1 MFTRQA
7 MRARRGEAFSSA
19 RIGSGAGGWLIFM
32 AFVEGSM
39 GVGMAVAEARADGS
53 GGGYFMAAVT
63 LIAVAVI
70 MLIIGVIVSIR
81 ARKKRKIETGGTPGQ
96 ATVVNLSQT
105 GTYINQN
112 PQFIFELDVNVPG
125 MGQYRAQ
132 TTATVP
138 MYIVQ
143 AVGPG
148 AVLPVKVDPADPK
161 ELVIDWSG
169 VSLNRAATP
178 AWGATPGMTTPGMTT
193 PGMTPGMTPGVTP
206 GTGTFPTQP
215 GPTQPGPTTPGT

>member
-1 MFTRQA
+1 MPWIVIIPLGVMVLGMIFMFSRQA
-7 MRARRGEAFSSA
+7 MRARRMEGFSSA

-32 AFVEGSM
+32 AFIEGSM
-39 GVGMAVAEARADGS
+39 GVGMAVAESRADGS
-53 GGGYFMAAVT
+53 GGGYFMAAVA
-63 LIAVAVI
+63 LIGVAVI
-70 MLIIGVIVSIR
+70 MLIIGIVVSIK

-105 GTYINQN
+105 STYINEN

-125 MGQYRAQ
+125 MAQFRTQ

-138 MYIVQ
+138 MYMVQ
-143 AVGPG
+143 GVGPG
-148 AVLPVKVDPADPK
+148 AVLPVRVDPANPN

-178 AWGATPGMTTPGMTT
+178 TWPATPG
-193 PGMTPGMTPGVTP
+193 
-206 GTGTFPTQP
+206 PTSPFGPSTP
-215 GPTQPGPTTPGT
+215 GPTTPGPTTPGT